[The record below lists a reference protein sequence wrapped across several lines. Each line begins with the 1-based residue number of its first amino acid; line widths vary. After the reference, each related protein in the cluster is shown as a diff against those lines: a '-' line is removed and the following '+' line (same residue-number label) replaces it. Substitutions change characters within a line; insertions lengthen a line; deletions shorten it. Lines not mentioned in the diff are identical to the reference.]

1 MVISSSTSSISK
13 PKTALI
19 IIILIII
26 STATTSFAD
35 NTAITTT
42 CTSIH
47 QQNSSIS
54 TCNYVKSTTGCN
66 PKGYIN
72 YLQLYYC
79 NFSSFPQ
86 LGFVLLLIWLVIL
99 FYILSNT
106 ASEYFCPAVEH
117 LSNSLNLSPAI
128 AGTTLLPLGNGSTDV
143 FSSIIAFTSSADG
156 GDIGLNS
163 VLGGSIFVS
172 TVVVGVLSLLITYRR
187 KIVVIDK
194 PNFIRDVVFLLVT
207 LTNLLVIIIIGEISL
222 CASVLFISTY
232 IIYIFLVC
240 YMHFISKKKHNS
252 IHDSVIEDEDDYAVR
267 IPLLRSIDDEEK
279 VVHSAEKVVHY
290 EEEDVQYNK
299 KRGKMKFVCY
309 VMKLPVYLPRRLTIP
324 VITKERWSKGFLVI
338 SVVLAPIMVAV
349 IWNTK
354 EGNLGLKASLV
365 TYFVVASI
373 GVALGTCTYAF
384 TSSTIPPQKWLVFW
398 YASGFLMSVTWT
410 YVTCNELVSL
420 LESLGNI
427 IGMNPSIIGLTILAW
442 GNSIGDLAANMA
454 LAMYGGPDGTQ
465 IAMSGC
471 YAGPLFNVL
480 FGLGFS
486 LVFVSW
492 SKYPATYV
500 IPEDPNLCET
510 IGFLMAGLLWALVIL
525 TKREMRLD
533 HTLGGGLLAIY
544 FCFLFIKLS
553 RAIGLLG

>member
-1 MVISSSTSSISK
+1 MMIISSSQLPKLTLITIFLIVSTSY
-13 PKTALI
+13 
-19 IIILIII
+19 
-26 STATTSFAD
+26 AD

-47 QQNSSIS
+47 HQNSSIS

-86 LGFVLLLIWLVIL
+86 LGFLLLLIWLLIL
-99 FYILSNT
+99 FYLLSNT

-143 FSSIIAFTSSADG
+143 FSSIIAFTSTADG

-194 PNFIRDVVFLLVT
+194 PNFVRDVVFLLVT
-207 LTNLLVIIIIGEISL
+207 LTNLLVIVIIGEISF

-232 IIYIFLVC
+232 VIYILLVC
-240 YMHFISKKKHNS
+240 YMHFISMRKHNS
-252 IHDSVIEDEDDYAVR
+252 VNDAFNDDVDEVR
-267 IPLLRSIDDEEK
+267 VPLLRSIDDEEK
-279 VVHSAEKVVHY
+279 VVHPAEKAVHC
-290 EEEDVQYNK
+290 EEELVQYNK
-299 KRGKMKFVCY
+299 KRGKMSFVCY

-338 SVVLAPIMVAV
+338 SVMLAPIMVAV

-354 EGNLGLKASLV
+354 EGKLGLKGSLV
-365 TYFVVASI
+365 MYFVVGSI

-384 TSSTIPPQKWLVFW
+384 TSSTMPPQRCLVFW

-427 IGMNPSIIGLTILAW
+427 IGMNPAIIGLTILAW

-486 LVFVSW
+486 FVFVSW
-492 SKYPATYV
+492 SKYPASYV
-500 IPEDPNLCET
+500 IPEDPDLCET

-525 TKREMRLD
+525 TKREMQLD